1 MTVQA
6 AVSPVVNPALYESIR
21 RCLEWIHAHYDV
33 SGRKDMHKLMIE
45 LFNVN
50 IHPLTKQNDGTNVHY
65 VEFESEQAYSWFLL
79 RWA

>member
-1 MTVQA
+1 MTV
-6 AVSPVVNPALYESIR
+6 
-21 RCLEWIHAHYDV
+21 DV
-33 SGRKDMHKLMIE
+33 LGRKDMSKLMIE

-79 RWA
+79 RWS